1 MDHEHYGESFSIMVL
16 PWCVVTK
23 LLLEI
28 IILLMRLQVGDFI
41 LGVISSAIRT
51 TNPVVQN
58 PHTKKMILC
67 LIKSQ
72 IIHDF
77 FFGRQ
82 KSINKNQPILLL
94 PSNCS
99 FSKPPTKKKWRL
111 SSPKLRFL
119 STKKPAVIP
128 PECCH
133 GMSSRRRRAF
143 MGFVMPEA
151 PKPKAKMRPEDNGET
166 KLQEGRR
173 VRSAFAVFPQEGRRE
188 ARFFV
193 RHVPWRKP
201 KRSEKQQKNAQMLL
215 KFVASLVC
223 WLIFFG
229 GANGRDFTKG
239 GNIHRSYSQGREVF
253 RSVGRLESVFF

>member
-1 MDHEHYGESFSIMVL
+1 M
-16 PWCVVTK
+16 P
-23 LLLEI
+23 
-28 IILLMRLQVGDFI
+28 
-41 LGVISSAIRT
+41 
-51 TNPVVQN
+51 N
-58 PHTKKMILC
+58 
-67 LIKSQ
+67 Q
-72 IIHDF
+72 IPNHSRF
-77 FFGRQ
+77 FFRATKINQQ
-82 KSINKNQPILLL
+82 KSTHTSFAFKLFLLQT
-94 PSNCS
+94 
-99 FSKPPTKKKWRL
+99 PPQKKWRL

-166 KLQEGRR
+166 KLQRGAGSEALSRFSAGRTTGGEI
-173 VRSAFAVFPQEGRRE
+173 FLG
-188 ARFFV
+188 RFFV

-201 KRSEKQQKNAQMLL
+201 KKSEKQQKNAQMLL

-223 WLIFFG
+223 WLIFLG